1 MVRRAGTMLRACG
14 CEHVPHEGGIQL
26 GGKSRGRTIRL
37 GSRRL
42 LAVNLLDQVQLYV
55 EVGRPKLHFP
65 CKRSTCQCQGRRSQS
80 VSKAWQRG
88 QDMTKYSTTASLAHT
103 PPLLESVAPATLK
116 PHTHLGLL
124 VPLQE
129 LTCEKTGSRAACHC
143 CPSAISKKGLCKQQ
157 QKVFVITVS
166 AFVLQNL
173 FIWPSV

>member
-88 QDMTKYSTTASLAHT
+88 RDMTKYSTTASLAHRYSST
-103 PPLLESVAPATLK
+103 PWVSGYTRHLEAAYPSRPPCASPGINLRENGLQSRLPLLPFSDLEERPM
-116 PHTHLGLL
+116 
-124 VPLQE
+124 
-129 LTCEKTGSRAACHC
+129 
-143 CPSAISKKGLCKQQ
+143 
-157 QKVFVITVS
+157 
-166 AFVLQNL
+166 
-173 FIWPSV
+173 